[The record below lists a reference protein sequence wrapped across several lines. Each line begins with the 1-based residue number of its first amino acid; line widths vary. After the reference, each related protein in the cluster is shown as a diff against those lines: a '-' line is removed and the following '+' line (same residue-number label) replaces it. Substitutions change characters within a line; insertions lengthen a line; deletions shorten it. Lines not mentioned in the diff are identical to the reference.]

1 MLGII
6 CATETASEILFG
18 GMIINL
24 ILISGH
30 HICNSQQ
37 DVARLGSAGKRFKQ
51 VIDLLAHASKWR
63 GAAPHGHLGPG
74 TIVVEKQVLCFKIF
88 RNSSLFFIWLAI
100 KLQLPVPHKLSF
112 SARAPVKDPSIKTE
126 VWF

>member
-74 TIVVEKQVLCFKIF
+74 TIVVEK
-88 RNSSLFFIWLAI
+88 
-100 KLQLPVPHKLSF
+100 LSRR
-112 SARAPVKDPSIKTE
+112 ARARWACVSTVSSSPAPQCASRRDAQCTLVKKYKIL
-126 VWF
+126 V